1 MLQSLVFFKFLVFI
15 ELYNHPV
22 LRQVL
27 TYNFR
32 PARPVLR
39 DEAGGHFSLGPDL
52 AKTYSAKIN
61 QDW

>member
-32 PARPVLR
+32 PARPALR
-39 DEAGGHFSLGPDL
+39 DEAGGHFSPGPDL
-52 AKTYSAKIN
+52 ALEI
-61 QDW
+61 

>member
-32 PARPVLR
+32 PAHPVLR
-39 DEAGGHFSLGPDL
+39 DEAGGHFSPSPDL
-52 AKTYSAKIN
+52 ALEI
-61 QDW
+61 